1 MVKINNP
8 IEHRHFEVD
17 TRAEPAA
24 DGRTISGYAAVFS
37 EVAEI
42 SGWFHERIEPGAFDG
57 CDMSDVRALFNHDAN
72 HVLARS
78 KSRTLTLEVDS
89 RGLKYTFT
97 APETTIGNDVL
108 EMIRRGD
115 ISQSSFAFRV
125 KETSWVDNYNGQNV
139 DLRKI
144 LKIEVVRDVSPVT
157 YPAYDIT
164 TVDARSAPTGDAAPA
179 DPPRPET
186 PKTVF
191 SERFAEDIK
200 FFTTRL

>member
-1 MVKINNP
+1 M
-8 IEHRHFEVD
+8 
-17 TRAEPAA
+17 RAEPAA
-24 DGRTISGYAAVFS
+24 DGRTISGYAAVFN

-42 SGWFHERIEPGAFDG
+42 SSWFHERIEPGAFEN
-57 CDMSDVRALFNHDAN
+57 CDFSDVRALFNHDPN
-72 HVLARS
+72 HILARS
-78 KSRTLTLEVDS
+78 KSGTLKLEVDT

-97 APETTIGNDVL
+97 APDTSIGNDVL

-125 KETSWVDNYNGQNV
+125 KETSWVDNYNDKNI

-164 TVDARSAPTGDAAPA
+164 TVDARSAPSLEEEEDTAPA
-179 DPPRPET
+179 DAPDKRKKTPE
-186 PKTVF
+186 TVF
-191 SERFAEDIK
+191 SARFAEDIK
-200 FFTTRL
+200 FFTTRLL